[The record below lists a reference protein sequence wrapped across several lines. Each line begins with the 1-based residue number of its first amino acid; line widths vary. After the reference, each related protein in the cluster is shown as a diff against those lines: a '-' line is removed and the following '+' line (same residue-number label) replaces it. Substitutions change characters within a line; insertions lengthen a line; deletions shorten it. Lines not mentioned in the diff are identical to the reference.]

1 MHWCYYCYVVNPGS
15 TGPCIGCG
23 RPVEGPSD
31 LSYDDRLIWTLRHP
45 DGDRAVLAAQTGARG
60 GAARHGMSGEGRGS
74 RYIRSPL

>member
-45 DGDRAVLAAQTGARG
+45 DGDRAVLAALTL
-60 GAARHGMSGEGRGS
+60 GMR
-74 RYIRSPL
+74 RVRSALPALRDAVEEERAMA